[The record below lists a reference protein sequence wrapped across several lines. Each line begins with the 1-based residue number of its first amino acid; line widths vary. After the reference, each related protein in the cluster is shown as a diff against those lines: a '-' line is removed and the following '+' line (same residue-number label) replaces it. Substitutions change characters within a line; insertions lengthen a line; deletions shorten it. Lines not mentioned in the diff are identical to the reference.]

1 MTKMVAPAGVRSASI
16 SVKVIRAD
24 GRVEDH
30 GTVAF
35 FHKNPLYRWAYRV
48 RRAVKRM
55 MPWRQS

>member
-48 RRAVKRM
+48 RRAIKRM